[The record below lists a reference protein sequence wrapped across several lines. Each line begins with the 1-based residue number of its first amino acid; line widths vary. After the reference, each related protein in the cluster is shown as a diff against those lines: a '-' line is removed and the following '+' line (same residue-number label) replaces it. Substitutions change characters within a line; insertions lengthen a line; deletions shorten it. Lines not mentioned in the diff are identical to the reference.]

1 MTRKKS
7 NIHGLSNFTGP
18 YYGEG
23 GDNNALKVNFV
34 LQYIN
39 TPSGKRRVKFCYTYY
54 NTIVNLQKSEDCE
67 KTISR
72 DNSHCMLSYYCT
84 CSLPSCHVS
93 APKARKKCISNRYK
107 IHFPCVL
114 RTIFNVTI
122 PARKE
127 KFENNIG
134 LP

>member
-1 MTRKKS
+1 MTRKKAGS
-7 NIHGLSNFTGP
+7 VILQA

-54 NTIVNLQKSEDCE
+54 NTIVSLQKSEDCE

-122 PARKE
+122 PARKV